1 MSRRYRSQK
10 DVDKKGK
17 EKEDS
22 KLLITYKI
30 LSIIF
35 AIIIIIQTIY
45 IFHPSTLFQTA
56 ASIAIPDL
64 STHGFTKIDKITT
77 GIVGND
83 GILSLRSGCYELSAG
98 VEPYMSVSIQNA
110 LDGKVEARPNA
121 HDIARDV
128 FSALKIN
135 VLMAKVTER
144 RENAFYAKLVLRQ
157 GNTILNFDARPS
169 DAIAIAVRMKADVY
183 MNETL
188 LKTEGKNVC

>member
-1 MSRRYRSQK
+1 MSRRYRNL
-10 DVDKKGK
+10 KGANKK
-17 EKEDS
+17 EKTTEGD
-22 KLLITYKI
+22 KLLAAYKI
-30 LSIIF
+30 ISIIF
-35 AIIIIIQTIY
+35 AAIIIVQTIY

-56 ASIAIPDL
+56 ANIAIPDL

-83 GILSLRSGCYELSAG
+83 GVLSLRSGCYELSAG
-98 VEPYMSVSIQNA
+98 VEPYMSISIQNS

-188 LKTEGKNVC
+188 LRTEGKNVC